1 MAKIMHRTFRLI
13 LNTFLYLE
21 KKMYVYLQGKLES
34 RLEDN
39 VYSIQ
44 GRLSKIESA
53 VSRDR
58 QIINDLQGVRT
69 KHLHD

>member
-1 MAKIMHRTFRLI
+1 
-13 LNTFLYLE
+13 
-21 KKMYVYLQGKLES
+21 MYMYLQGKLES

-58 QIINDLQGVRT
+58 QIINDLQGVCINFT
-69 KHLHD
+69 STQYWIISLSQVIE